1 MLLLDIIK
9 LIFLSSTN
17 SSSIWPLTWL
27 PRTTMFNITQPFGH
41 RTNADVLRR
50 WVCVVV
56 RPGWGGGKREEK
68 RGGGPNMSPRVMAK
82 VAGRKWRENSEIP
95 ADHELVV
102 FGDVDGAHSGCQGAQ
117 ETDGGGNPGHDVRA
131 GECVTQGCRG
141 VGEDFKDFLESWSGF
156 SSLPN
161 WPDSFK
167 IWREGTCT
175 LLPCSNYARLCERL
189 VIVCFL

>member
-1 MLLLDIIK
+1 MIK

-56 RPGWGGGKREEK
+56 RRGGEGGKREEK

-102 FGDVDGAHSGCQGAQ
+102 FGDVDVDGAHSGWQGVQ

-131 GECVTQGCRG
+131 GECVTQRCRAVGGGGGILRTSWNSG
-141 VGEDFKDFLESWSGF
+141 VVFNHYRIDRIHLSLERRYRY
-156 SSLPN
+156 
-161 WPDSFK
+161 
-167 IWREGTCT
+167 IIT
-175 LLPCSNYARLCERL
+175 LLSLCERL
-189 VIVCFL
+189 AIVCFL